1 METRIVICD
10 DHPLFRGGLVSA
22 MADVPDFSVV
32 GQAGSKGE
40 LAEVLDRGEVD
51 LILLDADLPDGS
63 GLDLVREL
71 AIRASV
77 LVISAHDDVELVA
90 QAMRDGA
97 VGFVRKDSDP
107 RELIRLVQRAAEGRT
122 ALSGDMALR
131 VAESLRKPAADE
143 AHPRS
148 LESLTPRQREVAR
161 LVAEGLTNREIAE
174 RSCLSEGT
182 VKNHVTRILERAGV
196 TDRTKLAVLVASGQL
211 TV

>member
-22 MADVPDFSVV
+22 MADVADFEVV
-32 GQAGSKGE
+32 GEAGSKHE
-40 LAEVLDRGEVD
+40 LAEVLDRSEVD

-63 GLDLVREL
+63 GLDLVSEL
-71 AIRASV
+71 ATRAAV
-77 LVISAHDDVELVA
+77 LVISAHDDVMLVTR
-90 QAMRDGA
+90 AMQDGA
-97 VGFVRKDSDP
+97 VGFIRKDSDP

-131 VAESLRKPAADE
+131 VAESLRKPVDDAT
-143 AHPRS
+143 HPRS
-148 LESLTPRQREVAR
+148 LASLSPRQREVAR

-182 VKNHVTRILERAGV
+182 VKNHVTRIL
-196 TDRTKLAVLVASGQL
+196 
-211 TV
+211 